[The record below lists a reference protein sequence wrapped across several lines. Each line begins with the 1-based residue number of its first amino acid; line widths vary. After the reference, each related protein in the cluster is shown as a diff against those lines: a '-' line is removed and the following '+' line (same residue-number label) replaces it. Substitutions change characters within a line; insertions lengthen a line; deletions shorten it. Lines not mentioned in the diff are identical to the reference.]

1 MMNVKSH
8 NRVNKSRTPYHVLQS
23 LPVIVFCAGLMAC
36 AWAAAKPADNAPQ
49 TENRTEQKPGLDD
62 LVAQANRE
70 FAIGTDAKAI
80 ALLEQAG
87 KENPASTAPWLILS
101 DHWFKAEKYPSAILD
116 ANEVLK
122 REPENQEAKSI
133 LVMSGLRVASKAMIG
148 LVPQSP
154 VNSGVRAEA
163 ENLTQEIGDALGE
176 KKLVAAPERK
186 PVPSKHHYKHVY
198 KQAPVAASKA
208 GGNPTRSEPSPFRS
222 LK

>member
-8 NRVNKSRTPYHVLQS
+8 NRINKSRAQYHALQS
-23 LPVIVFCAGLMAC
+23 LSVIVFCAGLVASG
-36 AWAAAKPADNAPQ
+36 WTIAKPADNGPS
-49 TENRTEQKPGLDD
+49 TENRTEQKLSLDE
-62 LVAQANRE
+62 LVVQANRE

-87 KENPASTAPWLILS
+87 KENPASTVPWLILS

-122 REPENQEAKSI
+122 RDPQNQEAKSI
-133 LVMSGLRVASKAMIG
+133 LVMSGLRVASKAMVG

-154 VNSGVRAEA
+154 VNSDVRAEA
-163 ENLTQEIGDALGE
+163 EHLTQEIGDALGE

-208 GGNPTRSEPSPFRS
+208 GGNPARSVPSPFSS